1 MVMGT
6 QQTVT
11 FLQQAQTESSAGVG
25 GISVEARARLV
36 LFLFT
41 DNGDLLYID
50 MKYHESSY
58 TYLSDSSLSGYMSLV
73 YRPPRSPLI

>member
-1 MVMGT
+1 MVMNT
-6 QQTVT
+6 QRMAISR
-11 FLQQAQTESSAGVG
+11 QQAQMESSAGVG

-50 MKYHESSY
+50 MRYHESSY
-58 TYLSDSSLSGYMSLV
+58 TYLSGSSLSGYMLLV
-73 YRPPRSPLI
+73 YRPPQ